1 MTSLMETIAVVAA
14 LGILAS
20 LLLLWFFRRRY
31 VSRISKLNTEL
42 QEIASTGEFKRIQVL
57 ADDHVGEL
65 ETTVNKLFDAVEGGH
80 ATVAGQALFSQ
91 LAAATPQ
98 PVFVH
103 TEAILFANTLAAEK
117 TGMSVGRL
125 VGGAMLD
132 VVHPDSREL
141 ALKTWH
147 AVMSGTELNARANIR
162 FLSVNEGQHFWGH
175 ILVRPIEDYK
185 NKRALLTIVG
195 PMMQN
200 MAEDS
205 HSRARVTLESIGDG
219 VITTDLQGRIEYMN
233 KAAEQLTGIERSA
246 GKDKPISEIISLI
259 DESSR
264 KPLQDPVQICLGEDR
279 RVNLGR
285 RALLLPR
292 SGDCEYSIELTAS
305 PVRNGVNP
313 ETKRAE
319 IIGAVVVLHDVSEL
333 RGLSRQDSYQASHDA
348 LTGLFNRREF
358 ERRLDEILQDAHT
371 GGTGHV
377 LCYLDLDRFK
387 AVNDT
392 CGHMAGDNMLREVAG
407 IIKDKVRDSD
417 SVGRLGGDEF
427 GMLLVGCPLPK
438 AQQIADDVCN
448 AVREY
453 RFIWRDKIFDIG
465 VSIGL
470 VEISQES
477 GTVFDALSAADSA
490 CYVAKQR
497 GRGLV
502 HVYSAKDEAV
512 ARQRGEIQ
520 WLQKLQLALKEDRFE
535 LFTQAIVSLVSNAKE
550 GPVLEF
556 LLRLRDENGVEIS
569 PPSFVRAAERYH
581 LMPTIDRWV
590 VSHALTAVRN
600 GDIRLPDN
608 RLCNI
613 NLSGQTIG
621 DPQFLE
627 YVVDCL
633 DNTGVDPERICFE
646 VTENS
651 VVTNLEHA
659 QRFIGVLHG
668 MGCRFALDDF
678 GSGLSSFANLKNL
691 GMDYLKIDGSFI
703 RTLAHDPINRAMV
716 NAMVELARTLNIQ
729 VVAEHVEDET
739 ALSLVRQ
746 MGVDFVQGYGIERPR
761 PLEALH

>member
-1 MTSLMETIAVVAA
+1 ME
-14 LGILAS
+14 ILAIASLVGIVLS
-20 LLLLWFFRRRY
+20 LLFLWFLRRRD
-31 VSRISKLNTEL
+31 VTRIDRLSTDLE
-42 QEIASTGEFKRIQVL
+42 EVASTGEFKQIAVGGDDQV
-57 ADDHVGEL
+57 GRL
-65 ETTVNKLFDAVEGGH
+65 ETNVNKLFQALEG
-80 ATVAGQALFSQ
+80 ARPNKAGQALFSQ
-91 LAAATPQ
+91 LSAAVPE

-103 TEAILFANTLAAEK
+103 TEAILFANTLAADK
-117 TGMSVGRL
+117 TKLSVGRL
-125 VGGAMLD
+125 VGSAMLD
-132 VVHPDSREL
+132 LVHPDSREL
-141 ALKTWH
+141 ALRTWH
-147 AVMSGTELNARANIR
+147 SVMNREQLTAQADIQ
-162 FLSVNEGQHFWGH
+162 FLSADKDNKSFWSQ
-175 ILVRPIEDYK
+175 IIVRPIEDFQ
-185 NKRALLTIVG
+185 NKKALLTILG
-195 PMMQN
+195 PPN
-200 MAEDS
+200 GAGLGEDQG
-205 HSRARVTLESIGDG
+205 RAKVTLESIGDG
-219 VITTDLQGRIEYMN
+219 VITTDLVGNIDYMN
-233 KAAEQLTGIERSA
+233 KAAEQLTGIERDLGA
-246 GKDKPISEIISLI
+246 GKPISQVISLV
-259 DESSR
+259 DETSR

-285 RALLLPR
+285 RALLLSR
-292 SGDCEYSIELTAS
+292 GGDCEYSIEVTAS
-305 PVRNGVNP
+305 PIRNGNHDEKP
-313 ETKRAE
+313 GSE
-319 IIGAVVVLHDVSEL
+319 IVGAVVVLHDVTEL
-333 RGLSRQDSYQASHDA
+333 RGLSKQDSYQASHDA

-358 ERRLDEILQDAHT
+358 ERRLDETLNDAHASNSS
-371 GGTGHV
+371 HV

-427 GMLLVGCPLPK
+427 GMLLAGCPLQK
-438 AQQIADDVCN
+438 AQQIAEEVCT
-448 AVREY
+448 AIREY

-490 CYVAKQR
+490 CYFAKQR

-520 WLQKLQLALKEDRFE
+520 WLQKLQSAIKEDRFE
-535 LFTQAIVSLVSNAKE
+535 LFTQAIVALVSNSKD
-550 GPVLEF
+550 GPALEF
-556 LLRLRDENGVEIS
+556 LLRLRDEDGVEIS

-590 VSHALTAVRN
+590 VSNALNALRN
-600 GDIRLPDN
+600 GDVRLPD
-608 RLCNI
+608 RRICTI

-621 DPQFLE
+621 DSQFLE
-627 YVVDCL
+627 YVVECL
-633 DNTGVDPERICFE
+633 DQTGVDPEKICFE
-646 VTENS
+646 VTETS

-659 QRFIGVLHG
+659 RRFIGVLHG
-668 MGCRFALDDF
+668 MGCSFALDDF

-716 NAMVELARTLNIQ
+716 NAMVDLARTLDIK

-761 PLEALH
+761 PLEALN